1 MKKGISMK
9 IGKTIITIGIIMFGI
24 GLVLFYSIESGQKDQ
39 TLRIVKS
46 IGTFV
51 GLSGLGFIMAGIL
64 SHLIYKN
71 DPMIEDV
78 DV

>member
-1 MKKGISMK
+1 MK
-9 IGKTIITIGIIMFGI
+9 IGLAIIIVGIIMFGI
-24 GLVLFYSIESGQKDQ
+24 GLALFYSIESGQRDQ

-46 IGTFV
+46 TGTFV

-71 DPMIEDV
+71 EPMIEDV